1 MPRKYSGPLRPG
13 EKSAKVPRGYTK
25 KMSYVPRKAKS
36 TKKLVKSVLL
46 NMAETNYKS
55 HDQKGQ
61 VFLHD
66 VLARQDLWKVNTT
79 AADSI
84 WPAVGDGDANRTGD
98 MIQATGI
105 KIRGVFEIP
114 NDRFN
119 MRMKIWFVQWN
130 TGDGVPNTQNDFQH
144 NISGNIM
151 LDPIQNKRFRS
162 VKYLGMV
169 RCRASD
175 TQTASAQTKTIFFER
190 WIPIKKK
197 VYFKADG
204 SELPTNMKEYGS
216 LVFAPYDTI
225 SSSQTDIVVA
235 SSEITYT
242 LYYKDI

>member
-1 MPRKYSGPLRPG
+1 MPRKYAGPLRPG
-13 EKSAKVPRGYTK
+13 EKSAKVPRTYTK
-25 KMSYVPRKAKS
+25 KMSYVPRK
-36 TKKLVKSVLL
+36 TNKKLIKSVLL

-55 HDQKGQ
+55 HDEKGKT
-61 VFLHD
+61 FLHD
-66 VLARQDLWKVNTT
+66 VLTRQDIWKVNST
-79 AADSI
+79 AADTI

-98 MIQATGI
+98 MIQATGM

-119 MRMKIWFVQWN
+119 MRMKIWYVQWN
-130 TGDGVPNTQNDFQH
+130 TGDGTPSTQSEFFH

-162 VKYLGMV
+162 IKYLGEIK
-169 RCRASD
+169 CRPTDIQNA
-175 TQTASAQTKTIFFER
+175 TAQTKTIFFQR
-190 WIPIKKK
+190 WIPMKKK

-204 SELPTNMKEYGS
+204 SVIPTNMKEYGS

-225 SSSQTDIVVA
+225 SSSQTDIIV
-235 SSEITYT
+235 SDSELTYT